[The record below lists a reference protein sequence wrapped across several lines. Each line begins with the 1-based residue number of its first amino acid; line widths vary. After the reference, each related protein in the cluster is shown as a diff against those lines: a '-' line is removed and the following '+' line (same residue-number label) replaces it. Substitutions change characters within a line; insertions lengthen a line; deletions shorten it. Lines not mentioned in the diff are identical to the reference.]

1 MDFDYQRDSIDSIAR
16 HAAALTGH
24 SLFDFFPEIQDADN
38 IKQKGQLGNLVE
50 KYYFELPVNSHP
62 GPDFPEAG
70 LELKVTGV
78 TKKGPGKFAA
88 KERLVLTMIDF
99 NKLVEEDWN
108 NCHLRDKCG
117 TMLILFYLFDADT
130 ESFRRHFVLEPLIYR
145 IDGADRAII
154 QRDWEFIQDKVARG
168 LAHELSE
175 GDTLYLGACRKG
187 SGGSKEALRSQPF
200 SEIQARARAFSL
212 KQPYL
217 TKLIQ
222 GKAEG
227 EVSVTENGTKT
238 LEKVTE
244 ERFGPYVGRS
254 VEDIAGS
261 VGLKLVSPKPKSFN
275 RMLVERVI
283 GNGADSVTEIEKSG
297 IQIKTIRLGKNGR
310 PTQAMSFRSFRF
322 TDLAHQSWE
331 DSDFFGDIERR
342 FLLVIFQIDSEGI
355 ERLVKVHYWN
365 MPHCDREQARVVWEQ
380 TAKKVRAS
388 STDFSRSSE
397 NPVAHVRPHGANAA
411 DVIPLPDGTV
421 FMRQC
426 FWLNKDYIAQVVEA
440 ILSVT

>member
-117 TMLILFYLFDADT
+117 KMLILFYLFDADT
-130 ESFRRHFVLEPLIYR
+130 ESFRRRFVLEPLIYR
-145 IDGADRAII
+145 IDGADGAII
-154 QRDWEFIQDKVARG
+154 QRDWEFIQAKVARG

-187 SGGSKEALRSQPF
+187 AGGPNEALRSQPF
-200 SEIQARARAFSL
+200 SNIPARARAFSL
-212 KQPYL
+212 KQSYVS
-217 TKLIQ
+217 KIVQ
-222 GKAEG
+222 GQSNN
-227 EVSVTENGTKT
+227 EVSITENGLKT
-238 LEKVTE
+238 LEDATR
-244 ERFGPYVGRS
+244 ERFEPFVGLT
-254 VEDIAGS
+254 VEDIAQS
-261 VGLKLVSPKPKSFN
+261 VGLKLTHPKPKSIN
-275 RMLVERVI
+275 HLLVKRVL
-283 GNGADSVTEIEKSG
+283 GKGANSVAEIEKSG
-297 IQIKTIRLGKNGR
+297 IQIKTIRLGKNGKPR
-310 PTQAMSFRSFRF
+310 EAMSFSSFSF
-322 TDLAHQSWE
+322 AELETQVWE
-331 DSDFFGDIERR
+331 DSDFFEQIEKR
-342 FLLVIFQIDSEGI
+342 FLLVIFRIDERGV
-355 ERLVKVHYWN
+355 ERLAGTKYWN
-365 MPHCDREQARVVWEQ
+365 MPYGDREEAREVWEV
-380 TAKKVRAS
+380 TALKVRAS
-388 STDFSRSSE
+388 QTDFPKSSE
-397 NPVAHVRPHGANAA
+397 NPVAHVRPHGRNAA
-411 DVIPLPDGTV
+411 DVLPLPNGTV
-421 FMRQC
+421 FTRQC
-426 FWLNKDYIAQVVEA
+426 FWLNRTYLAAVVGD
-440 ILSVT
+440 SNS